1 MRKTKIIATIGPATR
16 SPEMMRQLIDAG
28 MNVVRINMS
37 HSGQDE
43 AAGVIADLRT
53 ISDRVGVL
61 VDTKGPEIRT
71 AEVEAP
77 FTVEQDDLL
86 VIRGDS
92 GPSVPGLLRVTHPSL
107 SRVLDQGSVVLVDDG
122 QIELSVVDIVDEDIH
137 CRVVRGGTI
146 KSRKG
151 VNIPDARLGL
161 PFMSERDASDIR
173 FAVRQGADFIA
184 ASFVSE
190 PDDVRQIRDIIE
202 REGGR
207 TAIIAKIESR
217 LGVKNLAEIIALADG
232 IMVARGDL
240 GVEIRLEEVPVVQK
254 QIVDACREAGKTVIV
269 ATEMLES
276 MTRNPR
282 PSRAETS
289 DVANAIFEGTDAVML
304 SQETTVGKYPIDAVR
319 TMGRIAEFAERET
332 ARTSMKLPGGA
343 RASEVSELICKG
355 AFLAATELKVRAIIV
370 PTTSGATA
378 LRISRYRPP
387 VPILVTTPD
396 LSTARR
402 LTLSYGVYAVTMR
415 MYGRMENVVRRSC
428 EAMVEEGQLARGDM
442 IAVVA
447 GVPTGRSGTTNL
459 LTIQSVEN
467 LVGRGEEKD

>member
-1 MRKTKIIATIGPATR
+1 
-16 SPEMMRQLIDAG
+16 
-28 MNVVRINMS
+28 
-37 HSGQDE
+37 
-43 AAGVIADLRT
+43 
-53 ISDRVGVL
+53 
-61 VDTKGPEIRT
+61 
-71 AEVEAP
+71 
-77 FTVEQDDLL
+77 
-86 VIRGDS
+86 
-92 GPSVPGLLRVTHPSL
+92 
-107 SRVLDQGSVVLVDDG
+107 
-122 QIELSVVDIVDEDIH
+122 
-137 CRVVRGGTI
+137 
-146 KSRKG
+146 
-151 VNIPDARLGL
+151 
-161 PFMSERDASDIR
+161 
-173 FAVRQGADFIA
+173 
-184 ASFVSE
+184 
-190 PDDVRQIRDIIE
+190 
-202 REGGR
+202 
-207 TAIIAKIESR
+207 
-217 LGVKNLAEIIALADG
+217 VKNLAEIIALADG

-370 PTTSGATA
+370 PTSSGATA

-402 LTLSYGVYAVTMR
+402 LALSYGVYAVTMR

-467 LVGRGEEKD
+467 LVGRVEEKD